1 VNKYKIKLLK
11 IIFFISC
18 LLPAITSGNTV
29 KEALAAS
36 NDNQEEEA
44 VRIWSQLASSGN
56 NIAKYNL
63 GNHYLK
69 GEGVDQDQ
77 STANTWF
84 KNATRSGLVQAYQ
97 KLNKKALVNGNG
109 ITLKFDFG
117 PLFWLKN
124 QNSKMYTIQ
133 LMSSS
138 NENSVKN
145 YYKENNINNRGGF
158 YKYKKDGRVRFALV
172 YGSYQTVAAAN
183 KAISELPENLRKKSP
198 WVRKIKSLKN
208 ISID

>member
-1 VNKYKIKLLK
+1 MKHKVNMPK
-11 IIFFISC
+11 IILLLFC
-18 LLPAITSGNTV
+18 LLPVITEANTV

-63 GNHYLK
+63 GNHYLN
-69 GEGVDQDQ
+69 GDGVEQDQ
-77 STANTWF
+77 STAYKWF
-84 KNATRSGLVQAYQ
+84 KNATRSGLVQAYL

-109 ITLKFDFG
+109 VSLKFDIG

-124 QNSKMYTIQ
+124 QDSKMYTIQ

-138 NENSVKN
+138 NESSIMT
-145 YYKENNINNRGGF
+145 YYKENDINNKGGYF
-158 YKYKKDGRVRFALV
+158 KYNKNGRVRFALV
-172 YGSYQTVAAAN
+172 FGTYPTVADAT

-198 WVRKIKSLKN
+198 WVRRIKSLKN
-208 ISID
+208 ISIN